1 MTFFPSSKENKTQI
15 EKYTMKIEYPLLN
28 SSLDIAKRQIQSEL
42 TPTTQKEDG
51 HYKLRIDPV
60 VPVSIAESLIL
71 QNNKLDK
78 SIRILSQDIILN
90 EFSFVNAEDSE
101 IEKQILEFWKNNIN
115 ELYKQIQ
122 EFYSYGFGVSE
133 IIIDKKTGLP
143 KKLYQI
149 PAKTV
154 FIHEERN
161 PDENGEI
168 VSSYYAIQQVVG
180 KEDVK
185 MRLSRYNYTEEDDDL
200 PICLWLGGGKTSEF
214 YDVPYWLPAFN
225 SISAKVSLDELNAK
239 KINEGNLLSG
249 ILTVVRPPNVQG
261 EESIDDTLEEQMND
275 AGTGIMT
282 LELQSFN
289 TDIPFNVQYIPIS
302 EQNYDYL
309 SKLAENCDDDV
320 LSCFSIPK
328 IRMMN
333 ASEKESMNSN
343 KSDVIYEVYTK
354 SLENEQMP
362 FEIQIN
368 KFNKKYF
375 NYDGIVNIKTPIFSD
390 KKELEVDMILK
401 LFNNGVLTLGQ
412 CINAISIIYP
422 HFEMQVD
429 ENNPLFADR
438 YYNGNLL
445 GIEPNTDD
453 LNSFDDVRDLI
464 AYLEN

>member
-1 MTFFPSSKENKTQI
+1 
-15 EKYTMKIEYPLLN
+15 MKIEYPVIN
-28 SSLDIAKRQIQSEL
+28 QSLQIAKHQIQSEL
-42 TPTTQKEDG
+42 APVTSKEDG
-51 HYKLRIDPV
+51 HYKLRIDPF
-60 VPVSIAESLIL
+60 VPVSVAESLIL

-78 SIRILSQDIILN
+78 SIRILSQDVILN
-90 EFSFVNAEDSE
+90 DFSFITEEENEQVID
-101 IEKQILEFWKNNIN
+101 FWKSNLN

-122 EFYSYGFGVSE
+122 EFYSYGYGVSE
-133 IIIDKKTGLP
+133 IIFDKNGIP

-149 PAKTV
+149 PAKSV
-154 FIHEERN
+154 FIHEERTT
-161 PDENGEI
+161 DENGEVI
-168 VSSYYAIQQVVG
+168 SSYYAIQQVVG
-180 KEDVK
+180 KKDVK
-185 MRLSRYNYTEEDDDL
+185 MRLSRYNYTKEDDDL
-200 PICLWLGGGKTSEF
+200 PVCLWIGGGKTSEF
-214 YDVPYWLPAFN
+214 YDIPYWLPAFN

-249 ILTVVRPPNVQG
+249 ILTVIRPPVTKRD
-261 EESIDDTLEEQMND
+261 ESVDDTLEEQMHE

-289 TDIPFNVQYIPIS
+289 SEIPFDVKYIPIS

-309 SKLAENCDDDV
+309 SQLAEQCDDDV

-362 FEIQIN
+362 FEIQIE
-368 KFNKKYF
+368 KFNLKYF
-375 NYDGIVNIKTPIFSD
+375 NFDAKCNIETPIFSD

-401 LFNNGVLTLGQ
+401 LFNNGILTLGQ
-412 CINAISIIYP
+412 SINAISLLYP
-422 HFEMQVD
+422 HLEMSVE

-464 AYLEN
+464 AYLDEN